1 MTLIFGFSNAIARIA
16 PRIDAAP
23 PMSPFIVSMPS
34 AGLIDRPPE
43 SNEIPLPLSAI
54 GALAAAA
61 PR

>member
-43 SNEIPLPLSAI
+43 SNEMPLSAI